1 LEETARL
8 KNDFCEGPC
17 LVEPTKRGTERR
29 RSTRRKKGIVRETS
43 PLLDGLKQLGKVPLK
58 ADDGDVEV
66 LHVN

>member
-1 LEETARL
+1 MIFAKAPWLA
-8 KNDFCEGPC
+8 
-17 LVEPTKRGTERR
+17 EPTKRGTERT

>member
-1 LEETARL
+1 M
-8 KNDFCEGPC
+8 
-17 LVEPTKRGTERR
+17 
-29 RSTRRKKGIVRETS
+29 RETS